1 MGHELPE
8 LPRAFWTH
16 VPSAD
21 GQPGFSLD
29 WPEDCQG
36 AMDEAVQRVERWF
49 GEHHK
54 SSLWIA
60 LFIGRDKQE
69 GGCQRVAYETAFL
82 WRLQQRLMA
91 TTAGAA
97 PEA

>member
-1 MGHELPE
+1 MDRNSPE
-8 LPRAFWTH
+8 TSQAFWAN

-21 GQPGFSLD
+21 GQPGVSLD

-36 AMDEAVQRVERWF
+36 AMDDAVQRVERWF
-49 GEHHK
+49 CEHHK

-91 TTAGAA
+91 STAGIA

>member
-1 MGHELPE
+1 MRHKLPE
-8 LPRAFWTH
+8 LPCVFWTH

-21 GQPGFSLD
+21 DQPGLKLD
-29 WPEDCQG
+29 WPEDCQ
-36 AMDEAVQRVERWF
+36 AAVDEAVQRVERWF

-69 GGCQRVAYETAFL
+69 GGCQRIAYETAFL
-82 WRLQQRLMA
+82 WRLQQRLIA
-91 TTAGAA
+91 AHDIGA
-97 PEA
+97 P